1 MSGDGT
7 KPARPAVVRPIPAPV
22 RKPASAP
29 VAAAP
34 RPPAVAGNVVAPVAP
49 AAAKAPRPVRP
60 PRAGK
65 PPIPPTAEDVR
76 ACYRMFLGREPEND
90 DVLERHLAQVASAG
104 DLVNRFLHSD
114 EYRARSGP
122 RSEPRLAADAPCL
135 PIETTAGA
143 AQLAAMLER
152 TGRYWEQ
159 VGREAPHWSVLTQ
172 DRFRPDAIGT
182 NLDTFYATGR
192 NDAQLVEGV
201 LTRHGIAPE
210 ALPRAVEFGCG
221 VGRVTLALARLFDRV
236 TGCDISATHL
246 ALAAAQAE
254 ARIVDNVAW
263 HRSTAAAPMPPGQ
276 GWDFWFSRIVLQHN
290 PPPVAA
296 HLLRLAFAGLRPGG
310 VAMFQMAT
318 HRVGYA
324 FSVRDYLAAAAD
336 PPAMEVHILPQAAI
350 FALVREAG
358 LEVLEVR
365 EDTHVVAPDTIN
377 WLSNMFVLRRP
388 AG

>member
-1 MSGDGT
+1 MSGDGA
-7 KPARPAVVRPIPAPV
+7 KPARPAVVRPIPTLV
-22 RKPASAP
+22 RKPASVP

-49 AAAKAPRPVRP
+49 PVAKAPRPGRP

-65 PPIPPTAEDVR
+65 AAIAPTPEDVR

-122 RSEPRLAADAPCL
+122 RSEARLPADAPCL
-135 PIETTAGA
+135 SIETTASA

-152 TGRYWEQ
+152 TGLYWEQ

-172 DRFRPDAIGT
+172 DRFRPDAIGK

-236 TGCDISATHL
+236 TGCDISAAHL

-263 HRSTAAAPMPPGQ
+263 HRSTPAAPMPPGQ

-310 VAMFQMAT
+310 VAMVQMAT

-324 FSVRDYLAAAAD
+324 FSVSDYLAAAAD